1 MTAAILLSDI
11 HDESASF
18 KKKSVSNHTV
28 YSVYSLLFIR
38 IPLITVEQ

>member
-18 KKKSVSNHTV
+18 KKSQ
-28 YSVYSLLFIR
+28 F
-38 IPLITVEQ
+38 LITQFTLCILFCLSEYL